1 MLKQFSFISM
11 GSSHVVTEHE
21 SKTLWLSTALFFIVL
36 SWTSWDCTAPAS
48 TAGLETGTSPL
59 RSPPAKAAQGWAAL
73 GHGSP
78 PERGIWGGVW
88 GLATEGKGLEGG
100 KGEGKGAG
108 GGGKRAG
115 KGAGGGKQ
123 AGKGAELR
131 LLGLSRGS
139 CCCPIPVPLP
149 TQPTVEVQ
157 PSCLA
162 PLVLPVLLTI
172 VLTFPNLQSST
183 AKGKVGRAESSM
195 RAEHPQRTA
204 GTKPERRASALGREE
219 KGEHLL
225 CLKWKAK

>member
-1 MLKQFSFISM
+1 MWLLSM
-11 GSSHVVTEHE
+11 NQRRCGSALPYFLLCFLEHPGI
-21 SKTLWLSTALFFIVL
+21 AQPQQ
-36 SWTSWDCTAPAS
+36 AQ
-48 TAGLETGTSPL
+48 
-59 RSPPAKAAQGWAAL
+59 QGWRL
-73 GHGSP
+73 GPVPSAHPRRRQLKGGQPWVMGVPQKGGFEEECEAWP
-78 PERGIWGGVW
+78 PRGRCWR
-88 GLATEGKGLEGG
+88 GG
-100 KGEGKGAG
+100 KGKEKVLG

-172 VLTFPNLQSST
+172 VLTFPNLRSST